1 MSTARRV
8 AVVAVPFGL
17 AAVAYGAVFLA
28 NQDRLPE
35 RLATHFGSGGEADG
49 YLSRATAL
57 WFGGGMLLGLGLL
70 FSLMLLRAKDA
81 SGQRLTA
88 AVGAG
93 MAVTLG
99 YPLVMTVLINTDVS
113 DPAAARLPMWHV
125 AVLLL
130 AGLAVGGLA
139 WWVVG
144 PGASNAAEPPV
155 PALALAEGESASW
168 SRTMVSRVVLVAAG
182 AGALGGMLVVLFGPP
197 WAGLVPLVVALFCA
211 VSASVR
217 VTVDRHG
224 LAVGSTLL
232 PRPRLAVPLDRIV
245 SATSVEVNA
254 AADFGGWGYR
264 IRPGRRGVVLRSG
277 EALSARLTGGRE
289 FVVTV
294 DDSTTAAAL
303 LNGLRD
309 RHEGT
314 RG

>member
-8 AVVAVPFGL
+8 SVVAVPFGL
-17 AAVAYGAVFLA
+17 ATVAYGAVFLA

-35 RLATHFGSGGEADG
+35 RLATHFGTGGEADG
-49 YLSRATAL
+49 YLSRAGAL
-57 WFGGGMLLGLGLL
+57 WFGGGLLLGLGLL
-70 FSLMLLRAKDA
+70 FGLMLLRAGDA
-81 SGQRLTA
+81 PGQRLTA

-93 MAVTLG
+93 VAVTLG
-99 YPLVMTVLINTDVS
+99 YPLIATVLINADVS
-113 DPAAARLPMWHV
+113 DPAAARLPIWHV
-125 AVLLL
+125 AVLLFASL
-130 AGLAVGGLA
+130 AAGGLA
-139 WWVVG
+139 WWAAG
-144 PGASNAAEPPV
+144 PGVSRAPEPPV
-155 PALALAEGESASW
+155 PALSLRAGEVVAW
-168 SRTMVSRVVLVAAG
+168 SRIMVSRVVLFAAG
-182 AGALGGMLVVLFGPP
+182 AGALGGMVVVLFGPP
-197 WAGLVPLVVALFCA
+197 WAGLVPLAVALLCA

-217 VTVDRHG
+217 VTVDRRG

-254 AADFGGWGYR
+254 TADFGGWGYR

-277 EALSARLTGGRE
+277 EALSARLAGGRE

-303 LNGLRD
+303 LNGLCD
-309 RHEGT
+309 RRAGE